1 MTWIR
6 LEGRHPLP
14 RRSIGLTGAATCSM
28 IAAHFNVAETYV
40 LPSVAYR
47 HTVSGVKMLNEARQ
61 AVQCYDFAADAHAFA
76 QLMDSAGPDVLVRCS
91 PVVPRAWTWFP
102 LEAFDAAIVVH
113 GTGDLNAAIRQSW
126 LLLLDAS
133 VFQSAREAGMT
144 EARYLAAVSMALL
157 AQSADL
163 HPGLS
168 GRAWSPN
175 GDLGEPHAVVRC
187 SLGTTET
194 DDSVWEWAVSTSHDI
209 MRRPSPSPADERP
222 IIQAASLA
230 TQLGNRISM
239 SCVLDWTWDGQALTF
254 LAARPVFV
262 HPGTR
267 VFSRQALARLAPRA
281 LTPMAAAILTD
292 LLRNL
297 VQDADTM
304 LLGTRAPLVPDDVA
318 RTFDGCVY
326 LDESFTRNV
335 LTRAGLPRDMLE
347 DLLLQRRGDT
357 ARFSVQMLARLTRS
371 THAAVAVR
379 LAVPRF
385 ERWISDNASLL
396 AQLDELPTSIS
407 SVDEGLAQLQQLIS
421 FVRPLLLN
429 LILLLASSSF
439 RVRDLERAL
448 GRHGIQDRLE
458 EALTAASDTAG
469 LDPWTHLDRIAA
481 KVSDENAARAAEALA
496 ARDPDRATSL
506 LCADTTVERDV
517 DAFIRTF
524 SFFRTAIIDVGSPTL
539 RERGDVLP
547 AALLRARETGAAA
560 RVAAADD
567 PNAWL
572 DALPVGSDAILKKRY
587 HAMMRTSAVTEKAWF
602 YLAKSLSRARLILLC
617 IGELLVASGRLDN
630 RNDVLLLE
638 PGELTQEADLQSVV
652 TERAL
657 SQARPTPALE
667 VIVTHGDA

>member
-14 RRSIGLTGAATCSM
+14 LHSIGLTSVAIHAM
-28 IAAHFNVAETYV
+28 MAAHFNVAETHV
-40 LPSVAYR
+40 LPGSAYR
-47 HTVSGVKMLNEARQ
+47 HSVSGAKTLIEAQQ
-61 AVQCYDFAADAHAFA
+61 AVQRYDFAADAPAFA
-76 QLMDSAGPDVLVRCS
+76 QLIDSAGPDVLVRCS

-102 LEAFDAAIVVH
+102 LEAFDAAIVAH
-113 GTGDLNAAIRQSW
+113 GTGELNEAVRQSW

-133 VFQSAREAGMT
+133 VFQNAREAGVT
-144 EARYLAAVSMALL
+144 EAQYLSAVSAATL

-175 GDLGEPHAVVRC
+175 GDLGEPHVVVRC

-194 DDSVWEWAVSTSHDI
+194 DDSVWEWAVSTSRDVV
-209 MRRPSPSPADERP
+209 RRPSPSPADERP

-230 TQLGNRISM
+230 TQLGNRLATA
-239 SCVLDWTWDGQALTF
+239 CVLDWAWDGQALTF

-304 LLGTRAPLVPDDVA
+304 LLGTRAPLVPADVA

-335 LTRAGLPRDMLE
+335 LTRAGLPRGMLE
-347 DLLLQRRGDT
+347 DLLLQRRDDT
-357 ARFSVQMLARLTRS
+357 ARFSARMLARLTRS
-371 THAAVAVR
+371 TRAAVAVR

-396 AQLDELPTSIS
+396 AQLDELPTSVS

-448 GRHGIQDRLE
+448 GHHGMQDRLE

-481 KVSDENAARAAEALA
+481 KISDESATRAAEALA

-539 RERGDVLP
+539 RERRDVLP

-602 YLAKSLSRARLILLC
+602 YVAKSLSRARLILLS
-617 IGELLVASGRLDN
+617 IGDLLVANGSLDS

-638 PGELTQEADLQSVV
+638 PGELAKERDLQSVIA
-652 TERAL
+652 ERTL
-657 SQARPTPALE
+657 SQGRSTLAPE
-667 VIVTHGDA
+667 VIVTHGDV